1 MSKPY
6 TRIAAALLLAAAGA
20 SHAQMAVEA
29 DASSGNLFYGHNT
42 GTSMADGIGVHG
54 DSKPAPFYGIGV
66 MGEGA
71 WKGVVGY
78 ATVSGTGSR
87 IAGDFSASGGASY
100 NYGVYSYA
108 SGGTGSYAGYFLGNV
123 YVSGTFSNPSDPRLK
138 RDIQNL
144 DGALD
149 KVMSLQPS
157 TYLFDDSRIKMP
169 GLPAGRQYGLLS
181 SDVKKKMPELVSQIP
196 VEGNGKSDQGPTLVE
211 SVNYTG
217 VIPVLV
223 GAIKEQQAEIAAL
236 QAALAA
242 KK

>member
-1 MSKPY
+1 MSKSY
-6 TRIAAALLLAAAGA
+6 TQIAAVLLLAAAGA
-20 SHAQMAVEA
+20 SRAQMAVEA
-29 DASSGNLFYGHNT
+29 DPSSGNLFYSHNT
-42 GTSMADGIGVHG
+42 GTAAFDGVGVQG
-54 DSKPAPFYGIGV
+54 ESKPAPFYGIGV
-66 MGEGA
+66 MGQGG

-78 ATVSGTGSR
+78 ANVTGTGSR
-87 IAGDFSASGGASY
+87 IAGDFSASGGASS

-108 SGGTGSYAGYFLGNV
+108 SGGTSSYAGYFLGNV

-138 RDIQNL
+138 RDIQSL
-144 DGALD
+144 GGALD

-169 GLPAGRQYGLLS
+169 GLPPGRQYGLLS

-196 VEGNGKSDQGPTLVE
+196 LEGTGKDDQPPVTVE
-211 SVNYTG
+211 SVNYMG

-223 GAIKEQQAEIAAL
+223 GAIKEQQAQIAAL

>member
-6 TRIAAALLLAAAGA
+6 TRFAAVLMLAAAGA
-20 SHAQMAVEA
+20 SRAQMAVEA
-29 DASSGNLFYGHNT
+29 DPSSGNLFFSRNS
-42 GTSMADGIGVHG
+42 GTTTTDGITVRGE
-54 DSKPAPFYGIGV
+54 SKPAPYYGIGV
-66 MGEGA
+66 SGEGG
-71 WKGVVGY
+71 WKGVQGY
-78 ATVSGTGSR
+78 ATIVGTGTR
-87 IAGDFSASGGASY
+87 YGGEFSASGGSSS

-108 SGGTGSYAGYFLGNV
+108 SGTNAYAGYFLGNV

-138 RDIQNL
+138 RDIRAL
-144 DGALD
+144 GGSLD

-181 SDVKKKMPELVSQIP
+181 DDVKKMMPELVTQIP
-196 VEGNGKSDQGPTLVE
+196 VGGAAKGDQPITVE
-211 SVNYTG
+211 SVNYVG

-223 GAIKEQQAEIAAL
+223 GAIKEQQAQIAAL

-242 KK
+242 QK